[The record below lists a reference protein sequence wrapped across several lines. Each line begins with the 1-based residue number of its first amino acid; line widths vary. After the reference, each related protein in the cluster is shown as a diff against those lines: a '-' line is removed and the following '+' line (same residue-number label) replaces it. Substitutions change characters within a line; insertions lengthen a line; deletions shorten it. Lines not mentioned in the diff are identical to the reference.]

1 MKVYINGTSVELI
14 PEDQD
19 EKDELLRLA
28 QDVADSYNA
37 SSTVKNIDT
46 DRAKFDYRST
56 TRGVEIFLD

>member
-1 MKVYINGTSVELI
+1 MKVNISGTSVELV
-14 PEDQD
+14 PENQN

-37 SSTVKNIDT
+37 SSTVKNINT
-46 DRAKFDYRST
+46 NRAKFDYRTT